1 MRSTIVL
8 PVSPPL
14 YSAIILLYFALLF
27 IAVIVPTN
35 CKQKGVVTLTAVA
48 TGIAIWQLTMLTVVG
63 TIPEAAIDI
72 ITIQAASI
80 PPPIPVETVYPA
92 VKLSAFLPIVPG
104 ILAIRPLNTLIKERL
119 RHERAT

>member
-1 MRSTIVL
+1 MRSAIVL

-35 CKQKGVVTLTAVA
+35 YKQKGVVTLTAVA
-48 TGIAIWQLTMLTVVG
+48 AGIAIWQLTMLTVVG

-80 PPPIPVETVYPA
+80 PPPIPVETAYPA

>member
-48 TGIAIWQLTMLTVVG
+48 AGIAIWQLTVLTVVG

-92 VKLSAFLPIVPG
+92 VKLSASLPIVPG
-104 ILAIRPLNTLIKERL
+104 ILAIRPLNALIKERL

>member
-1 MRSTIVL
+1 MRSAIVL

-72 ITIQAASI
+72 FAIQAASI